1 LRARRFGR
9 LRELKNPPPHAPRAR
24 WRILNCISIASACQ
38 LKWIERQYQ
47 IMARYIVR
55 RLLQA
60 IPTLLG
66 VSVISFV
73 LVYRSPGDPILIRT
87 FDPNITQETREILR
101 RQLGLD
107 QPWALQYIGWLTGVT
122 IRNGDVVEEFGRQ
135 NTRCS
140 FAAALNTTF
149 CDNGGGILRGKLG
162 TSIATNQP
170 VWERLV
176 ERMPATFELSVSA
189 LIVSLLLGV
198 PLGVLSAVRQASLF
212 DGSVR
217 VLAVIGNALPSF
229 WFGLMLIFFFG
240 VVLGWLPTG
249 GRRTVS
255 LTNDFDLLDRIRHLI
270 LPTIILA
277 FGGIASISRFMR
289 TETLEVIRTDYVRM
303 ANAKGVPANRV
314 WFIHALRNA
323 LIPLM
328 TILGPTIFGVLT
340 GAVIVET
347 IFSWPGMGRMTFS
360 AAVQRDYP
368 TVLGAVMFFAL
379 LTVLGNLLSD
389 ILYGVVD
396 PRVRL

>member
-1 LRARRFGR
+1 
-9 LRELKNPPPHAPRAR
+9 
-24 WRILNCISIASACQ
+24 
-38 LKWIERQYQ
+38 
-47 IMARYIVR
+47 MARYVIR

-73 LVYRSPGDPILIRT
+73 LVYNSPGDPILIRT

-107 QPWALQYIGWLTGVT
+107 QHGVLQYISWLTGIT
-122 IRNGDVVEEFGRQ
+122 LRSGEVVEEFVRSD
-135 NTRCS
+135 TSCT
-140 FAAALNTTF
+140 FIAWLNTTS
-149 CDNGGGILRGKLG
+149 CDNGGGILRGNLG

-176 ERMPATFELSVSA
+176 ERMPATFELGVSA
-189 LIVSLLLGV
+189 LIVALLLGL
-198 PLGVLSAVRQASLF
+198 PLGVLSAVRQGSLF
-212 DGSVR
+212 DNLVR
-217 VLAVIGNALPSF
+217 VLAVAGNALPSF

-240 VVLGWLPTG
+240 VALGWLPTG

-255 LTNDFDLLDRIRHLI
+255 LTNEFDLLDRVRHLI
-270 LPTIILA
+270 LPTFVLA
-277 FGGIASISRFMR
+277 LGGIALLSRFMR
-289 TETLEVIRTDYVRM
+289 TETLEVIRTDYIRM
-303 ANAKGVPANRV
+303 AKAKGVVARRV
-314 WFIHALRNA
+314 WFVHALGNA

-328 TILGPTIFGVLT
+328 TTLGPAIFGVLS

-360 AAVQRDYP
+360 AALQRDYP
-368 TVLGAVMFFAL
+368 TVLGAVMFFSL
-379 LTVLGNLLSD
+379 LTILGNLLSD

>member
-1 LRARRFGR
+1 
-9 LRELKNPPPHAPRAR
+9 
-24 WRILNCISIASACQ
+24 
-38 LKWIERQYQ
+38 
-47 IMARYIVR
+47 MARYVIR

-73 LVYRSPGDPILIRT
+73 LVYNSPGDPILIRT

-122 IRNGDVVEEFGRQ
+122 LRNGDVVAEFGRQ
-135 NTRCS
+135 DTRCS

-149 CDNGGGILRGKLG
+149 CDNGAGILRGNLG

-189 LIVSLLLGV
+189 LAVSLLVGV

-217 VLAVIGNALPSF
+217 VLAVVGNALPSF

-255 LTNDFDLLDRIRHLI
+255 LTNEFDLLDRVRHLI

-277 FGGIASISRFMR
+277 FGGIAGISRFMR
-289 TETLEVIRTDYVRM
+289 TETLEVIRTDYIRM
-303 ANAKGVPANRV
+303 ARAKGVPANRV

-368 TVLGAVMFFAL
+368 TVLGAVMFFSL
-379 LTVLGNLLSD
+379 LTILGNLLSD